1 MNYEDYKQFIIN
13 YKTFNWES
21 RDYGGNDFRDTMKF
35 KHSFLRNLSSNLTKL
50 ILDQIMGTNQTRY
63 INSFRIFKKSLM
75 NNFVYQYDLND
86 PSCPYRMNL
95 VVILL

>member
-35 KHSFLRNLSSNLTKL
+35 KHNFLTSFIRFYKVNKYLDIL
-50 ILDQIMGTNQTRY
+50 INEKNIKNPK
-63 INSFRIFKKSLM
+63 NS
-75 NNFVYQYDLND
+75 
-86 PSCPYRMNL
+86 
-95 VVILL
+95 